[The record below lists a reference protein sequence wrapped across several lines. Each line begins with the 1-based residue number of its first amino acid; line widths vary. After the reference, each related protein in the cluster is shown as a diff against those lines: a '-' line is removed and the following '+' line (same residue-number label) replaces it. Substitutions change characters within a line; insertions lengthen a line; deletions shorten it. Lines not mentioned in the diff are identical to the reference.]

1 VRILSVTPYAPPHV
15 GGLETL
21 VDSLASRLAARG
33 HDVTV
38 VASPAG
44 LADGLGSGPPP
55 ASYRIAYVPAAY
67 KFLQRRVG
75 VPYPLFGPALIRLL
89 RREIPN
95 ADVVHAHGFLF
106 QSTLAALALA
116 RRLAHRPAT
125 VLTEHVGHVPYAN
138 RVLDRAEAAAI
149 GTLGRWSARLA
160 DAVAVYN
167 ASVYETIARI
177 APETRLEW
185 IDTGIDTDFFR
196 PPAADERA
204 SLRGQFAWDER
215 PRVLFGGRAVAKKGL
230 DVALEAARAG
240 DGAFVLVVVGAIE
253 APPGAPNVERLGLLS
268 RERMAQAF
276 RAADALLMPS
286 RGEGLPVTI
295 QEALSS
301 ALPVVATDDPG
312 YRDSLAGFGAAARLM
327 PVDGAAMGRAL
338 VEVVSDPGARSSAE
352 AAVDL
357 ARERFSLDAYALAHE
372 RLYGE
377 LLAARSDGDG
387 SGGESRSRVLE
398 GAR

>member
-1 VRILSVTPYAPPHV
+1 V

-21 VDSLASRLAARG
+21 VDSLAARLAARG

-38 VASPAG
+38 IASPAG
-44 LADGLGSGPPP
+44 VSDGLGSGPPP

-67 KFLQRRVG
+67 KFLQTRVG

-89 RREIPN
+89 RREIAD
-95 ADVVHAHGFLF
+95 ADVLHVHGFLF

-116 RRLAHRPAT
+116 RRRAHRPVT

-138 RVLDRAEAAAI
+138 RFLDTAQAAAI
-149 GTLGRWSARLA
+149 GTLGRWSARAA

-167 ASVYETIARI
+167 ASVYDTIARL
-177 APETRLEW
+177 APKARLEW
-185 IDTGIDTDFFR
+185 IDTGVDTDFFR
-196 PPAADERA
+196 PPAGGERPR
-204 SLRGQFAWDER
+204 LRGEFGWDER

-230 DVALEAARAG
+230 DVALEAAMAG
-240 DGAFVLVVVGAIE
+240 AGAFVLTVVGAIE
-253 APPGAPNVERLGLLS
+253 APTGVPNVERLGLLS
-268 RERMAQAF
+268 RERMARAL

-301 ALPVVATDDPG
+301 GLPVVATDDPG

-338 VEVVSDPGARSSAE
+338 VEVVRDPAARSAAE
-352 AAVDL
+352 AAVGL
-357 ARERFSLDAYALAHE
+357 ARERFSVDAYAVAHE

-377 LLAARSDGDG
+377 LLAARSDRDA

-398 GAR
+398 GNR